1 MADGEEILGL
11 PGLTTT
17 QTYEDKN
24 SRTSDIVGELDERIL
39 SWFKK
44 RNGDTLKGAL
54 AFIPW
59 VLQQANF
66 EGSLEKGHVVI
77 HRGSGAVVFSDASGF
92 TALTE
97 RLSKKDD
104 GAEKLSL
111 CLTSFFTPLIDIINS
126 YRGDVIKFSGDAL
139 TIYFQ
144 AVDDTKHEKYNH
156 VVPPHGTWG
165 LPDLGPQA
173 TAVLRACACCIEI
186 HKRLHMFDTG
196 VDNVRLCLHIGVGCG
211 EVTILQVG
219 GRLPPETRV
228 PRLEYI
234 IAGPPLEQISIAEP
248 LASNGETCLSPQAW
262 HYVKDCV
269 VEGSPLEDCLREL
282 CFAFSCRCRWV
293 RMPERPT
300 KWQLVLK
307 QALGHLAARLL
318 DGGVGVRGVVDAAV
332 QATASA
338 WQWRWA
344 LYLFGRNG
352 SSISHV
358 EAVARACSRADEWA
372 ITLRFVQEMWDRHQ
386 DALPAGVLHAALYSC
401 PRNLWPLAEALLDR
415 LGRRAYVRS
424 YNLAL
429 ALLPWRRA
437 LSLVE
442 QMSLRKLPNEA
453 SFVLLISA
461 CAKGKAWQVALQ
473 GFDELRHT
481 TRLTVRSCNA
491 VINACEK
498 GCQWQRAL
506 HFFHDFARFQV
517 FADVVSFSSCIS
529 ALEKANQW
537 ERAES
542 LLSSMLLHGP
552 EPNIITF
559 NAFISAQAIQWQRAL
574 DTAHSLPT
582 RSMQSDDFTLVSSIS
597 CASWPVANQLL
608 AESKSSSAECK
619 QAYNALAGSN
629 LRWYHSVSLL
639 SGMATSWI
647 ETSTVCVA
655 AILRSLRSFWET
667 ALALSAGISSPTRI
681 STMAQASQWRLAV
694 RLFHRISLERLDES
708 LEPANAA
715 ISACDGGPQWSLAL
729 EILRT
734 VRRPKVRTYNVVIS
748 ACQEGACWLLPL
760 SFLED
765 MENSLLEADA
775 ITVNSMLTCCE
786 KAKRW
791 ELGLVLARSGNSGVT
806 LTASVATMAT
816 SGFWAKA
823 LWMFRSAS
831 GPEPSTLCLQLVLDA
846 CEVQGTLTYVNE
858 MRHIST
864 IFING
869 SGLDIMSEKG
879 PSIAQE
885 LMSSVQQCCYQHE
898 GTLNKFLIDDK
909 GMLFLLVFGLPPL
922 VHTDDPTRAV
932 LACFDMVKVFKK
944 LQLIGKFGV
953 TTGRSYCG
961 VCGSAR
967 RMEYTVLGDC
977 VNLSARLMAN
987 APPNGILCDDI
998 TRKRSTTEIIYNALA
1013 PIRVK
1018 GKEKPIEIFQPVKK
1032 EFSNN
1037 IGLNRR
1043 GTISFPWHQNAF
1055 GGMSSGGLSVSEFQD
1070 GVIRLCSIKSWSGIS
1085 RASELLGA
1093 GFRKEIHSD
1102 KAVPVPSEPSAGSKP
1117 PKGSPFCDGGVVV
1130 IEGATGTGKIEMAEH
1145 MVVHSITTFRMFPV
1159 FGTMGP
1165 RPGDSLRLSCEM
1177 LRSTIGIFRKT
1188 NPTLPEDDFEA
1199 LRHLSPSRRMD
1210 LLQQALGKNAAAS
1223 ELTMEK
1229 AGEVLSLTVEVVVE
1243 LLSQFTKSNA
1253 VLLIMQ
1259 FEYGTS
1265 LFPDKLSDQDI
1276 FWQTVNTVYNSFIK
1290 TQPPDGKPR
1299 VMMLICRHARDDHP
1313 AVKAAEKS
1321 NTKVSLKGLEDQG
1334 IAEYMSSYL
1343 NLPDADSNLIPTPL
1357 RLFVSEVT
1365 LGNPLYIRETIDQL
1379 REHHI
1384 QVNEGAGGQVKNVEC
1399 KDIDKVNVS
1408 QWGHTAMIGNTVCAL
1423 EALDPLEAA
1432 VLKMSTCFMGPFT
1445 LGDLAASTSSRWA
1458 ESTHFDFL
1466 RLFQIMNFVRAETIV
1481 QEITD
1486 DGKVRDIITQVRK
1499 SEAEQDAERQEAILR
1514 SLPEFKRDGHS
1525 AADAKADAK
1534 AAEAANEQQ
1543 EKDEA
1548 KEYNVHTID
1557 EAEFEHYQKIE
1568 DAEREKKRKLKSQDA
1583 EAVAMFETERK
1594 RLREDEEEKKP
1605 DLISIMRQQNLEKSE
1620 KRNKAAP
1627 TPHERLKGKIKV
1639 KAHGEAA
1646 KPEPKPMSALAGYG
1660 SDSGSE

>member
-269 VEGSPLEDCLREL
+269 VEGSPLEERSDFHLLLRMDESKYT
-282 CFAFSCRCRWV
+282 F
-293 RMPERPT
+293 PT
-300 KWQLVLK
+300 IK
-307 QALGHLAARLL
+307 
-318 DGGVGVRGVVDAAV
+318 
-332 QATASA
+332 
-338 WQWRWA
+338 
-344 LYLFGRNG
+344 
-352 SSISHV
+352 
-358 EAVARACSRADEWA
+358 
-372 ITLRFVQEMWDRHQ
+372 
-386 DALPAGVLHAALYSC
+386 HAAME
-401 PRNLWPLAEALLDR
+401 ND
-415 LGRRAYVRS
+415 
-424 YNLAL
+424 
-429 ALLPWRRA
+429 
-437 LSLVE
+437 
-442 QMSLRKLPNEA
+442 
-453 SFVLLISA
+453 
-461 CAKGKAWQVALQ
+461 
-473 GFDELRHT
+473 H
-481 TRLTVRSCNA
+481 
-491 VINACEK
+491 
-498 GCQWQRAL
+498 
-506 HFFHDFARFQV
+506 
-517 FADVVSFSSCIS
+517 
-529 ALEKANQW
+529 
-537 ERAES
+537 
-542 LLSSMLLHGP
+542 
-552 EPNIITF
+552 
-559 NAFISAQAIQWQRAL
+559 
-574 DTAHSLPT
+574 
-582 RSMQSDDFTLVSSIS
+582 
-597 CASWPVANQLL
+597 
-608 AESKSSSAECK
+608 
-619 QAYNALAGSN
+619 
-629 LRWYHSVSLL
+629 
-639 SGMATSWI
+639 
-647 ETSTVCVA
+647 
-655 AILRSLRSFWET
+655 
-667 ALALSAGISSPTRI
+667 
-681 STMAQASQWRLAV
+681 
-694 RLFHRISLERLDES
+694 RLDKQMTDLS
-708 LEPANAA
+708 KIRRYIP
-715 ISACDGGPQWSLAL
+715 SAVYKQIEC
-729 EILRT
+729 
-734 VRRPKVRTYNVVIS
+734 
-748 ACQEGACWLLPL
+748 
-760 SFLED
+760 
-765 MENSLLEADA
+765 
-775 ITVNSMLTCCE
+775 
-786 KAKRW
+786 
-791 ELGLVLARSGNSGVT
+791 
-806 LTASVATMAT
+806 
-816 SGFWAKA
+816 
-823 LWMFRSAS
+823 
-831 GPEPSTLCLQLVLDA
+831 
-846 CEVQGTLTYVNE
+846 GTLTYVNE

-1466 RLFQIMNFVRAETIV
+1466 RLFQAI
-1481 QEITD
+1481 
-1486 DGKVRDIITQVRK
+1486 RK
-1499 SEAEQDAERQEAILR
+1499 L
-1514 SLPEFKRDGHS
+1514 
-1525 AADAKADAK
+1525 
-1534 AAEAANEQQ
+1534 
-1543 EKDEA
+1543 
-1548 KEYNVHTID
+1548 
-1557 EAEFEHYQKIE
+1557 EHYEMLSSVDPPSEGRGQ
-1568 DAEREKKRKLKSQDA
+1568 ASSSSRKLQHFQTQNVLIKSVGGA
-1583 EAVAMFETERK
+1583 MLLEAQKKSVK
-1594 RLREDEEEKKP
+1594 RQALIDRALYR
-1605 DLISIMRQQNLEKSE
+1605 DLPTRMKDLAE
-1620 KRNKAAP
+1620 KR
-1627 TPHERLKGKIKV
+1627 
-1639 KAHGEAA
+1639 A
-1646 KPEPKPMSALAGYG
+1646 KPHIPWYYEQAFRRMQT
-1660 SDSGSE
+1660 